1 MNITNEQKKAIDKIK
16 HTYGKRWKE
25 QLKISWRT
33 GVYMWGLDSNEMAEL
48 QRLRNTLG
56 NNGLKQ
62 IQ

>member
-1 MNITNEQKKAIDKIK
+1 MNITNEQQKAIEKIK
-16 HTYGKRWKE
+16 QTYGKNWKE

-33 GVYMWGLDSNEMAEL
+33 GIYMWGLDSDEIANL

-62 IQ
+62 IK